1 MSNKLTAKA
10 PVKNRP
16 RSAASAKEK
25 QDGKLIAI
33 KYITIHWI

>member
-10 PVKNRP
+10 ASKNRP

-25 QDGKLIAI
+25 NDGL
-33 KYITIHWI
+33 Y